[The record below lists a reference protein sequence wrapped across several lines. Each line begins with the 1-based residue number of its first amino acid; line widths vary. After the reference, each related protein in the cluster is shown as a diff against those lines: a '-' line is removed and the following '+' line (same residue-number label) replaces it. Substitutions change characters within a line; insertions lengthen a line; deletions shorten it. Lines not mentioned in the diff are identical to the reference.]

1 MDLSQN
7 QYDNIFD
14 YYQKAEYNNVEKI
27 IAFGDIHG
35 DLNAFKNCLRKAN
48 LINIQDRWIGGTTH
62 VVQVG
67 DILDRKPRGEDNS
80 DEDSEFII
88 ISFILKLQIESFLNG
103 GGYHPV
109 IGNHELMNIMGIFD
123 YVSHMGMRHFKTFN
137 ERKEYFRQGGDFC
150 KYLAC
155 GWNPIIKI
163 NNCLFCHGGLSRT
176 ISNKYSIKEI
186 NEMMRSRLYSNKFSL
201 LDFNFQNLFIG
212 EKSILWNRDYSNN
225 EEENPRILQDV
236 KHVLNK
242 YGCKYMIIGHTPYTE
257 GVKIKYNG
265 HVICIDTA
273 MSDAFGKKRAKME
286 RIHFI
291 EVIKNKVLIK

>member
-48 LINIQDRWIGGTTH
+48 LINLQDRWIGGITH

-67 DILDRKPRGEDNS
+67 DILDRKPRAEDNS

-123 YVSHMGMRHFKTFN
+123 YVSNMGMRHFNTFN

-155 GWNPIIKI
+155 GWNPVIKI
-163 NNCLFCHGGLSRT
+163 NNCLFCHGGLSRS

-201 LDFNFQNLFIG
+201 NDINFQNLFIG

-236 KHVLNK
+236 KHVLEK

-291 EVIKNKVLIK
+291 EVIKNKILIK

>member
-27 IAFGDIHG
+27 IALGDIHG
-35 DLNAFKNCLRKAN
+35 DLNALKNCLRKAN
-48 LINIQDRWIGGTTH
+48 LINIQDRWIGGITH

-67 DILDRKPRGEDNS
+67 DILDRKPRGEDTS

-109 IGNHELMNIMGIFD
+109 IGNHEIMNIMGIFD
-123 YVSHMGMRHFKTFN
+123 YVSNMGMRHFKTFD

-155 GWNPIIKI
+155 GWNPVIKI

-176 ISNKYSIKEI
+176 VSNKYSIKEI

-201 LDFNFQNLFIG
+201 HDINFQNLFIG

-265 HVICIDTA
+265 YVICIDTA
-273 MSDAFGKKRAKME
+273 MSDAFGKKRTKME

-291 EVIKNKVLIK
+291 EVIKNKILIK